1 MKYKDKNLTI
11 EAQRIS
17 FFETD
22 RPVPALTML
31 FNPTTNQLRAQ
42 SASLINRVA
51 GIAHEIGERINL
63 GILDESLHCIL
74 PLLAYYRKKKYRDT
88 NHVLFNKLVI
98 KETEFARD
106 LITNAKPSFYQTQ
119 VEILDSIFSEKG
131 FILLI
136 INIKDEEPLL
146 TAIDRMKHRRGL
158 ISIHNPEFKDNAKI
172 MKYCLD
178 RKLYLIEHTDNSAD
192 LLRI

>member
-1 MKYKDKNLTI
+1 MKYKDKNLTV

-31 FNPTTNQLRAQ
+31 FNPTNNHIRAQ

-51 GIAHEIGERINL
+51 GVAHEISEKINL
-63 GILDESLHCIL
+63 GILDETLHCIL
-74 PLLAYYRKKKYRDT
+74 PLLAYFRKKKYKDT
-88 NHVLFNKLVI
+88 NHILFNKLVI

-106 LITNAKPSFYQTQ
+106 LIMNAKPNFYQSQ
-119 VEILDSIFSEKG
+119 VDILDSIFKEKG
-131 FILLI
+131 FIILVL
-136 INIKDEEPLL
+136 NIKDEEPLM
-146 TAIDRMKHRRGL
+146 TAIDRMKHRKGL
-158 ISIHNPEFKDNAKI
+158 ISIHNPEYKDNAKI